1 MDMDTSMPMPAM
13 GDDSSSALNASA
25 VDFSNHTQ
33 AMDFLEQLLDDS
45 DLQISGNAYATYFWY
60 GIAVVLAIAA
70 IFNIVQ
76 KITLRLRYANSLTI
90 RNGMHANVMRE
101 SALQLPT

>member
-1 MDMDTSMPMPAM
+1 MPAM

-25 VDFSNHTQ
+25 VDFSNDTQ

-45 DLQISGNAYATYFWY
+45 DLQISGNAYARYFWY
-60 GIAVVLAIAA
+60 GVIVVIAIAA

-76 KITLRLRYANSLTI
+76 KITLRLRYAHSILI
-90 RNGMHANVMRE
+90 RKSIPANIMRE